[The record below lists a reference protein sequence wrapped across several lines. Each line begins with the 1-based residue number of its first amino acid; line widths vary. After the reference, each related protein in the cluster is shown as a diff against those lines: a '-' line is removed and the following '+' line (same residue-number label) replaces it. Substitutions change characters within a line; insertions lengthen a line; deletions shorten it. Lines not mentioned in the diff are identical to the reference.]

1 MGFFSGIIRGLA
13 RTAVA
18 IWPDLKKVGGAIL
31 EGAARGAGA
40 VIASAKEFINGF
52 VSGFG
57 DGMRD
62 KPKTVRERVERELQD
77 VNSEV
82 VTLRKIYT
90 ERGSLN
96 ARQKSRWAELKERRD
111 ALNEELSAIDQVTSA
126 EEVVK
131 HEEDFKPV
139 IITDNNAQI
148 LQYHVGQNTENKM
161 CECGRAMILQWNRKT
176 STAGLNDFFW
186 GCSGYYVE
194 FNGQRAC
201 RKTQHLTSADLNLFT
216 NLGRPEFEMDSATL
230 TRETINPV
238 KARRIRQAL
247 DSIQGAHRSKKLG
260 IAAYRCPVHGESL
273 RLQRKNQTTDQLL
286 DQYFLGCPRWLPDN
300 AGCNFLVK
308 LKSAA
313 QISSVLNAEQETG
326 VLGV

>member
-1 MGFFSGIIRGLA
+1 MGLFSGFISGIA
-13 RTAVA
+13 RTAVTL
-18 IWPDLKKVGGAIL
+18 WPDLKKVGGAIL
-31 EGAARGAGA
+31 EGAARGAS
-40 VIASAKEFINGF
+40 VIIKTAKDFVDSI

-62 KPKTVRERVERELQD
+62 KPKTAREHVERELQD
-77 VNSEV
+77 VNAEV

-90 ERGSLN
+90 ERGSLT
-96 ARQKSRWAELKERRD
+96 AQQKSRWAELRERRD
-111 ALNEELSAIDQVTSA
+111 ALNEELFAIDQVMSA
-126 EEVVK
+126 AEVVE
-131 HEEDFKPV
+131 HEQDFKPV

-161 CECGRAMILQWNRKT
+161 CECGRAMILQWERRT
-176 STAGLNDFFW
+176 TTARLNDFFW

-201 RKTQHLTSADLNLFT
+201 RKTQHLTSSDLNLFT
-216 NLGRPEFEMDSATL
+216 NLGRPEFDMDSATL
-230 TRETINPV
+230 TRETINPA

-247 DSIQGAHRSKKLG
+247 DSIQGSHRSKQMG
-260 IAAYRCPVHGESL
+260 IATYRCPVHGESL

-286 DQYFLGCPRWLPDN
+286 DQYFLGCPRWLPNN

-313 QISSVLNAEQETG
+313 QISSVLNAEQNMG
-326 VLGV
+326 VLSV